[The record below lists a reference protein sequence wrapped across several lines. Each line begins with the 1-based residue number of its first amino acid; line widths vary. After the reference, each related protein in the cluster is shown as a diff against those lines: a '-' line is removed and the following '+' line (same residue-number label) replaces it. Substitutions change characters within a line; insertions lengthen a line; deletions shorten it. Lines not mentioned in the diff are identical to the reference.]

1 MAREV
6 AVPAEWELRAERRR
20 YGPLRVLL
28 ALRHHPLGVFGL
40 VVIFVLVV
48 TAIGAP
54 LIAPY
59 DPETAPSQTKVLQPP
74 TLDHVFGTDRL
85 GRDVFSRVVF
95 GARLTL
101 EVGLVSVLFGV
112 FGATALGLAS
122 GYLGGRVD
130 SIIQRTVDVALA
142 FPALILLLAIMSVL
156 GNPDSGPRQF
166 VIDHTPLSESKN
178 INIGILTVAIGIGM
192 MAGVTRIVRGAVL
205 SEKQNVYVEA
215 ARALGATDLRIM
227 AGHVL
232 PNIMALIIVLVSI
245 LLPVAILAEA
255 SLSFLGLGV
264 PPPAP
269 SWGADLSA
277 ARSWLE
283 EAPWWTIFP
292 GTAISL
298 TVLGFNLLG
307 DALRDILDPRLRGRG
322 LS

>member
-1 MAREV
+1 
-6 AVPAEWELRAERRR
+6 
-20 YGPLRVLL
+20 
-28 ALRHHPLGVFGL
+28 VFGL

-48 TAIGAP
+48 TAIAAP

-59 DPETAPSQTKVLQPP
+59 DPETAPSQTKVLQSP
-74 TLDHVFGTDRL
+74 TPDHVFGTDRL

-101 EVGLVSVLFGV
+101 EVGLVSVLLGV

-130 SIIQRTVDVALA
+130 TIIQRTVDVALA

-156 GNPDSGPRQF
+156 GNPDSDLRQF
-166 VIDHTPLSESKN
+166 VIDHTPLSEGRN
-178 INIGILTVAIGIGM
+178 INIGIVTVAIGIGM

-205 SEKQNVYVEA
+205 SEKQNTYVEA

-232 PNIMALIIVLVSI
+232 PNIMALVIVLVSI